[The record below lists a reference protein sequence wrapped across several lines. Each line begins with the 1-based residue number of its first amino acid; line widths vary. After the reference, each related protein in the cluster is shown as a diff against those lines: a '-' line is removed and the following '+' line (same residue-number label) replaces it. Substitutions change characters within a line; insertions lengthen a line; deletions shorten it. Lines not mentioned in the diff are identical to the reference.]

1 MKKFADR
8 LPHSATRSAT
18 SSTTHERTTRGP
30 GPALFAMALGGLAIG
45 TTEFAS
51 MGLLP
56 AFAADLGAS
65 VPEAGTAISAYA
77 LGVVVGAPALAVL
90 GARWPRKRLILALAA
105 ALALANLASAFAPT
119 FGAFVATRFLAG
131 LPHGAYFGTASVLA
145 ASLVP
150 RERRPRAIATVMS
163 GLMIANVVGV
173 PGATWLG
180 QSAGWPAAYVAVAA
194 ISLVTMAAVWW
205 LVPDVR
211 SEQRGSIVGELSA
224 LRRGQVWITMA
235 VIATGFGG
243 SFAVYSYITP
253 VLTEVSGLAESAVPL
268 ALAVFGIGM
277 TLGNQVGGRLAE
289 IAPVRTIA
297 AGLGSATV
305 AMAVFA
311 LTAASAVTALVALFA
326 LAFTTT
332 ATTPALA
339 TRLMDAG
346 REGPT
351 LGAAL
356 HHAAFNVSNA
366 IGAALGG
373 VVLAAGWG
381 WTAPAAVATVLPL
394 MGLAALA
401 VAVRMERTEHRRDLA
416 LAA

>member
-1 MKKFADR
+1 MKTQAT
-8 LPHSATRSAT
+8 PSHHSP
-18 SSTTHERTTRGP
+18 TTGKP

-56 AFAADLGAS
+56 AFAADLGAT
-65 VPEAGTAISAYA
+65 VPQAGTAISAYA
-77 LGVVVGAPALAVL
+77 LGVVVGAPVLAVL
-90 GARWPRKRLILALAA
+90 GARWPRKHLVLALAG
-105 ALALANLASAFAPT
+105 ALALTNIASAFAPT
-119 FGAFVATRFLAG
+119 FGTFVATRFLAG

-180 QSAGWPAAYVAVAA
+180 QAASWPAAYLATGAIAV
-194 ISLVTMAAVWW
+194 VTMAAVWW

-211 SEQRGSIVGELSA
+211 DERRGSVLGELSA

-253 VLTEVSGLAESAVPL
+253 VLTEVSGLAEAAVPV

-297 AGLGSATV
+297 AGLGSAAVSMT
-305 AMAVFA
+305 VFA
-311 LTAASAVTALVALFA
+311 ATASLAVMALVALFT

-356 HHAAFNVSNA
+356 HHAAFNVANA
-366 IGAALGG
+366 LGAALGG
-373 VVLAAGWG
+373 LVLAAGWG
-381 WTAPAAVATVLPL
+381 WTSPAAVATVLPL
-394 MGLAALA
+394 LGLAALY
-401 VAVRMERTEHRRDLA
+401 VAVRMERTE
-416 LAA
+416 LAAQHRIPARTG

>member
-1 MKKFADR
+1 MKNVLASR
-8 LPHSATRSAT
+8 RHSATHDSARPAAGPPAG
-18 SSTTHERTTRGP
+18 RT
-30 GPALFAMALGGLAIG
+30 GPALFALALGGLAIG

-65 VPEAGTAISAYA
+65 VPQAGTAISAYA
-77 LGVVVGAPALAVL
+77 LGVVVGAPLLAVV
-90 GARWPRKRLILALAA
+90 GARLARKRLVL
-105 ALALANLASAFAPT
+105 ALALALALTNIASAFAPT
-119 FGAFVATRFLAG
+119 FATFTATRFLAG

-163 GLMIANVVGV
+163 GLMIANIVGV

-180 QSAGWPAAYVAVAA
+180 QAAGWPAAYLATGAIALLTMLAVH
-194 ISLVTMAAVWW
+194 L
-205 LVPDVR
+205 LVPDVDR
-211 SEQRGSIVGELSA
+211 SRPGSVLAELSA

-243 SFAVYSYITP
+243 TFAVYSYITP
-253 VLTEVSGLAESAVPL
+253 ALTEVSGMAESAVPL
-268 ALAVFGIGM
+268 ALAVFGVGM

-289 IAPVRTIA
+289 AAPVRTIA
-297 AGLGSATV
+297 VGMGAASLST
-305 AMAVFA
+305 AVFA
-311 LTAASAVTALVALFA
+311 VVASSPVAALVALFA
-326 LAFTTT
+326 LSFSST

-356 HHAAFNVSNA
+356 HHAAFNTANA
-366 IGAALGG
+366 LGAALGG
-373 VVLAAGWG
+373 AVLAAGWG
-381 WTAPAAVATVLPL
+381 WTSPAAVATVLPL
-394 MGLAALA
+394 LGLVALAA
-401 VAVRMERTEHRRDLA
+401 AVRMERTERARETA
-416 LAA
+416 PAR

>member
-1 MKKFADR
+1 MKKA
-8 LPHSATRSAT
+8 LTSSQ
-18 SSTTHERTTRGP
+18 SSTT
-30 GPALFAMALGGLAIG
+30 GPALAAMALGGLAIG

-56 AFAADLGAS
+56 AFAADLGAT
-65 VPEAGTAISAYA
+65 VPQAGTTISAYA
-77 LGVVVGAPALAVL
+77 LGVVVGAPVLAVL
-90 GARWPRKRLILALAA
+90 GARWPRKHLVLALAG
-105 ALALANLASAFAPT
+105 ALAVTNVASAFAPT
-119 FGAFVATRFLAG
+119 FGTFVATRFLAG

-163 GLMIANVVGV
+163 GLMIANIVGV

-180 QSAGWPAAYVAVAA
+180 QNAGWPAAYLTVGAVAA
-194 ISLVTMAAVWW
+194 LTMLAVWR

-211 SEQRGSIVGELSA
+211 DERRGSVLGELSA

-253 VLTEVSGLAESAVPL
+253 VLTEVSGLATAAVPL
-268 ALAVFGIGM
+268 ALAVFGLGM

-289 IAPVRTIA
+289 AAPVRTIA
-297 AGLGSATV
+297 SGLAAAAVS
-305 AMAVFA
+305 MALFA
-311 LTAASAVTALVALFA
+311 LTASSPVFALVTLFA

-366 IGAALGG
+366 LGAALGAL
-373 VVLAAGWG
+373 VLAAGWG

-394 MGLAALA
+394 LGLAALG
-401 VAVRMERTEHRRDLA
+401 VAVRMERSERREELA

>member
-1 MKKFADR
+1 MKKA
-8 LPHSATRSAT
+8 LT
-18 SSTTHERTTRGP
+18 SPQSPTTGL
-30 GPALFAMALGGLAIG
+30 ALAAMALGGLAIG

-56 AFAADLGAS
+56 AFAADLGAT
-65 VPEAGTAISAYA
+65 VPQAGTAISAYA
-77 LGVVVGAPALAVL
+77 IGVVVGAPVLAVL
-90 GARWPRKRLILALAA
+90 GARWPRKHLLLALAG
-105 ALALANLASAFAPT
+105 ALAVANVASAFAPT
-119 FGAFVATRFLAG
+119 FGTFVVTRFLAG

-163 GLMIANVVGV
+163 GLMIANIVGV

-180 QSAGWPAAYVAVAA
+180 QAAGWPAAYLTVGVVAV
-194 ISLVTMAAVWW
+194 VTMLAVWR

-211 SEQRGSIVGELSA
+211 EERRGSILGELSA

-253 VLTEVSGLAESAVPL
+253 VLTEVSGLAAAAVPL
-268 ALAVFGIGM
+268 ALAVFGLGM

-289 IAPVRTIA
+289 AAPVRTIA
-297 AGLGSATV
+297 AGLGAATV
-305 AMAVFA
+305 SMALFA
-311 LTAASAVTALVALFA
+311 LTASSPVFALLALFS

-356 HHAAFNVSNA
+356 HHAAFNVANA
-366 IGAALGG
+366 LGAALGG
-373 VVLAAGWG
+373 LVLAAGWG
-381 WTAPAAVATVLPL
+381 WTSPAAVATVLPL
-394 MGLAALA
+394 LGLVALWQ
-401 VAVRMERTEHRRDLA
+401 AVRMERAERRAELA

>member
-1 MKKFADR
+1 
-8 LPHSATRSAT
+8 
-18 SSTTHERTTRGP
+18 
-30 GPALFAMALGGLAIG
+30 MALGGLAIG

-56 AFAADLGAS
+56 SFAGDLGVS
-65 VPEAGTAISAYA
+65 VPQAGTAISAYA
-77 LGVVVGAPALAVL
+77 LGVVVGAPILAVL
-90 GARWPRKRLILALAA
+90 GARWPRKRLVIALAA
-105 ALALANLASAFAPT
+105 ALGVANVLSALAPT
-119 FGAFVATRFLAG
+119 FGTFVATRFLAG

-150 RERRPRAIATVMS
+150 QEKRPRAIATVMS
-163 GLMIANVVGV
+163 GLMIANIIGV

-180 QSAGWPAAYVAVAA
+180 QAAGWPAAYLTVGVIA
-194 ISLVTMAAVWW
+194 LVTMAAIYV

-211 SEQRGSIVGELSA
+211 EETRGSIVGELSA

-235 VIATGFGG
+235 VIAAGFGG
-243 SFAVYSYITP
+243 TFAVYSYVTP
-253 VLTEVSGLAESAVPL
+253 VLTEVSGLAESAVPI
-268 ALAVFGIGM
+268 ALAVFGLGM

-289 IAPVRTIA
+289 KAPVRTIA
-297 AGLGSATV
+297 VGMGVASLATASFAVVAGSAV
-305 AMAVFA
+305 AAII
-311 LTAASAVTALVALFA
+311 ALFA
-326 LAFTTT
+326 LSFASTS
-332 ATTPALA
+332 TTPALA

-366 IGAALGG
+366 LGAALGG

-381 WTAPAAVATVLPL
+381 WTSPAAVAALLPL
-394 MGLAALA
+394 LGLGTLA
-401 VAVRMERTEHRRDLA
+401 IAVRMERNERRANLA

>member
-1 MKKFADR
+1 MKNSPAR
-8 LPHSATRSAT
+8 TLHSPTT
-18 SSTTHERTTRGP
+18 SPTTGRA

-56 AFAADLGAS
+56 AFAADLGAT
-65 VPEAGTAISAYA
+65 VPQAGTAISSYA
-77 LGVVVGAPALAVL
+77 LGVVVGAPVLAVL
-90 GARWPRKRLILALAA
+90 GARWPRKRLVLVLTA
-105 ALALANLASAFAPT
+105 ALAVSNVASAFAPT
-119 FGAFVATRFLAG
+119 FGTFVATRFLAG

-163 GLMIANVVGV
+163 GLMIANIVGV

-180 QSAGWPAAYVAVAA
+180 QAAGWPAAYLATGA
-194 ISLVTMAAVWW
+194 IALVTAAAVWW

-211 SEQRGSIVGELSA
+211 DERRGSVLAELSA

-243 SFAVYSYITP
+243 SFAVYSYVTP
-253 VLTEVSGLAESAVPL
+253 ILTQVSGFAESAVPV
-268 ALAVFGIGM
+268 ALAVFGLGM

-289 IAPVRTIA
+289 AAPVRTIA
-297 AGLGSATV
+297 AGLGAAAVS
-305 AMAVFA
+305 MAAFA
-311 LTAASAVTALVALFA
+311 VTAVSPVLAVTALFT

-356 HHAAFNVSNA
+356 HHAAFNVANA
-366 IGAALGG
+366 LGAALGG
-373 VVLAAGWG
+373 AVLAAGWG
-381 WTAPAAVATVLPL
+381 WTSPAAAATVLPVL
-394 MGLAALA
+394 GLAALA
-401 VAVRMERTEHRRDLA
+401 VAVRMERG
-416 LAA
+416 

>member
-1 MKKFADR
+1 MKKA
-8 LPHSATRSAT
+8 LISSQ
-18 SSTTHERTTRGP
+18 SSTT
-30 GPALFAMALGGLAIG
+30 GPALAAMALGGLAIG

-56 AFAADLGAS
+56 AFAADLGAT
-65 VPEAGTAISAYA
+65 VPQAGTAISAYA
-77 LGVVVGAPALAVL
+77 LGVVVGAPVLAVL
-90 GARWPRKRLILALAA
+90 GARWPRKHLVLALAG
-105 ALALANLASAFAPT
+105 ALAVTNVLSAFAPT
-119 FGAFVATRFLAG
+119 FGTFVATRFLAG

-163 GLMIANVVGV
+163 GLMIANIVGV

-180 QSAGWPAAYVAVAA
+180 QNAGWPAAYLTVGAVAA
-194 ISLVTMAAVWW
+194 LTMLAVWR

-211 SEQRGSIVGELSA
+211 DERRGSVLGELSA

-235 VIATGFGG
+235 VIAAGFGG

-253 VLTEVSGLAESAVPL
+253 VLTEVSGLATAAVPL
-268 ALAVFGIGM
+268 ALAVFGLGM

-289 IAPVRTIA
+289 AAPVRTIA
-297 AGLGSATV
+297 SGLAAAAVS
-305 AMAVFA
+305 MALFA
-311 LTAASAVTALVALFA
+311 LTASSPVFALATLFA

-366 IGAALGG
+366 LGAALGAL
-373 VVLAAGWG
+373 VLAAGWG
-381 WTAPAAVATVLPL
+381 WTAPAAVATALPL
-394 MGLAALA
+394 LGLAALG
-401 VAVRMERTEHRRDLA
+401 VAVRMERSERREELA

>member
-1 MKKFADR
+1 MKKA
-8 LPHSATRSAT
+8 LTPSQ
-18 SSTTHERTTRGP
+18 SSTT
-30 GPALFAMALGGLAIG
+30 GPALAAMALGGLAIG

-56 AFAADLGAS
+56 AFAADLGAT
-65 VPEAGTAISAYA
+65 VPQAGTAISAYA
-77 LGVVVGAPALAVL
+77 LGVVVGAPVLAVL
-90 GARWPRKRLILALAA
+90 GARWPRKHLVLALAG
-105 ALALANLASAFAPT
+105 ALAVTNVASAFAPT
-119 FGAFVATRFLAG
+119 FGTFVATRFLAG

-163 GLMIANVVGV
+163 GLMIANIVGV

-180 QSAGWPAAYVAVAA
+180 QNAGWSAAYLTVGAVAA
-194 ISLVTMAAVWW
+194 LTMLAVWR

-211 SEQRGSIVGELSA
+211 DERRGSVLGELSA

-253 VLTEVSGLAESAVPL
+253 VLTEVSGLATAAVPL
-268 ALAVFGIGM
+268 ALAVFGLGM

-289 IAPVRTIA
+289 AAPVRTIA
-297 AGLGSATV
+297 SGLAAAAVS
-305 AMAVFA
+305 MALFA
-311 LTAASAVTALVALFA
+311 LTASSPVFALVTLFA

-366 IGAALGG
+366 LGAALGAL
-373 VVLAAGWG
+373 VLAAGWG

-394 MGLAALA
+394 LGLAALG
-401 VAVRMERTEHRRDLA
+401 VAVRMERSERREELA

>member
-1 MKKFADR
+1 MKKAFT
-8 LPHSATRSAT
+8 SSQ
-18 SSTTHERTTRGP
+18 SSTT
-30 GPALFAMALGGLAIG
+30 GPALAAMALGGLAIG

-56 AFAADLGAS
+56 AFAADLGAT
-65 VPEAGTAISAYA
+65 VPQAGTAISAYA
-77 LGVVVGAPALAVL
+77 LGVVVGAPVLAVL
-90 GARWPRKRLILALAA
+90 GARWPRKHLVLALAG
-105 ALALANLASAFAPT
+105 ALAVTNVLSAFAPT
-119 FGAFVATRFLAG
+119 FGTFVATRFLAG

-163 GLMIANVVGV
+163 GLMIANIVGV

-180 QSAGWPAAYVAVAA
+180 QNAGWPAAYLTVGAVAA
-194 ISLVTMAAVWW
+194 LTMLAVWR

-211 SEQRGSIVGELSA
+211 DERRGSVLGELSA

-235 VIATGFGG
+235 VIAAGFGG

-253 VLTEVSGLAESAVPL
+253 VLTEVSGLATAAVPL
-268 ALAVFGIGM
+268 ALAVFGLGM

-289 IAPVRTIA
+289 AAPVRTIA
-297 AGLGSATV
+297 SGLAAAAVS
-305 AMAVFA
+305 MALFA
-311 LTAASAVTALVALFA
+311 LTASSPVFALVTLFA

-366 IGAALGG
+366 LGAALGAL
-373 VVLAAGWG
+373 VLAAGWG
-381 WTAPAAVATVLPL
+381 WTAPAAVATALPL
-394 MGLAALA
+394 LGLAALG
-401 VAVRMERTEHRRDLA
+401 VAVRMERSERREELA

>member
-1 MKKFADR
+1 MKKA
-8 LPHSATRSAT
+8 LTSSQ
-18 SSTTHERTTRGP
+18 SSTT
-30 GPALFAMALGGLAIG
+30 GPALAAMALGGLAIG

-56 AFAADLGAS
+56 AFAADLGAT
-65 VPEAGTAISAYA
+65 VPQAGTAISAYA
-77 LGVVVGAPALAVL
+77 LGVVVGAPVLAVL
-90 GARWPRKRLILALAA
+90 GARWPRKHLVLALAG
-105 ALALANLASAFAPT
+105 ALAVTNVASAFAPT
-119 FGAFVATRFLAG
+119 FGTFVATRFLAG

-163 GLMIANVVGV
+163 GLMIANIVGV

-180 QSAGWPAAYVAVAA
+180 QNAGWPAAYLTVGAVAA
-194 ISLVTMAAVWW
+194 LTMLAIWR

-211 SEQRGSIVGELSA
+211 DERRGSVLGELSA

-253 VLTEVSGLAESAVPL
+253 VLTEVSGLATAAVPL
-268 ALAVFGIGM
+268 ALAVFGLGM

-289 IAPVRTIA
+289 AAPVRTIA
-297 AGLGSATV
+297 SGLAAAAVS
-305 AMAVFA
+305 MALFA
-311 LTAASAVTALVALFA
+311 LTASSPVFALVTLFA

-366 IGAALGG
+366 LGAALGAL
-373 VVLAAGWG
+373 VLAAGWG

-394 MGLAALA
+394 LGLAALG
-401 VAVRMERTEHRRDLA
+401 VAVRMERSERREELA

>member
-1 MKKFADR
+1 M
-8 LPHSATRSAT
+8 
-18 SSTTHERTTRGP
+18 
-30 GPALFAMALGGLAIG
+30 FAMALGGLAIG

-56 AFAADLGAS
+56 AFAADLGAT
-65 VPEAGTAISAYA
+65 VPQAGTAISAYA
-77 LGVVVGAPALAVL
+77 LGVVVGAPVLAVL
-90 GARWPRKRLILALAA
+90 GARWPRKRLVLVLAA
-105 ALALANLASAFAPT
+105 ALAVTNIASAFAPT
-119 FGAFVATRFLAG
+119 FGTFVGTRFLAG

-163 GLMIANVVGV
+163 GLMIANIVGV

-180 QSAGWPAAYVAVAA
+180 QAAGWPAAYLATGAIAV
-194 ISLVTMAAVWW
+194 VTMVAVWW

-211 SEQRGSIVGELSA
+211 EERRGSVVAELSA

-243 SFAVYSYITP
+243 SFAVYSYVTP
-253 VLTEVSGLAESAVPL
+253 ILTEVSGLAEAAVPL
-268 ALAVFGIGM
+268 ALAVYGLGM
-277 TLGNQVGGRLAE
+277 TLGNQAGGRMAE
-289 IAPVRTIA
+289 AAPVRTIA
-297 AGLGSATV
+297 AGLGAAALS
-305 AMAVFA
+305 MAVFA
-311 LTAASAVTALVALFA
+311 VTVSSAVMALVALFA

-356 HHAAFNVSNA
+356 HHAAFNVANA
-366 IGAALGG
+366 LGAALGG
-373 VVLAAGWG
+373 AVLAAGWG
-381 WTAPAAVATVLPL
+381 WTSPAAAATVLPL
-394 MGLAALA
+394 LGLVALG
-401 VAVRMERTEHRRDLA
+401 VAVRMERVERRRDLA

>member
-1 MKKFADR
+1 MKKA
-8 LPHSATRSAT
+8 LTSSQ
-18 SSTTHERTTRGP
+18 SSTT
-30 GPALFAMALGGLAIG
+30 GPALAAMALGGLAIG

-56 AFAADLGAS
+56 AFAADLGAT
-65 VPEAGTAISAYA
+65 VPQAGTAISAYA
-77 LGVVVGAPALAVL
+77 LGVVVGAPVLAVL
-90 GARWPRKRLILALAA
+90 GARWPRKHLVLALAG
-105 ALALANLASAFAPT
+105 ALAVTNVLSAFAPT
-119 FGAFVATRFLAG
+119 FGTFVATRFLAG

-163 GLMIANVVGV
+163 GLMIANIVGV

-180 QSAGWPAAYVAVAA
+180 QNAGWPAAYLTVGAVAA
-194 ISLVTMAAVWW
+194 LTMLAVWR

-211 SEQRGSIVGELSA
+211 DERRGSVLGELSA

-253 VLTEVSGLAESAVPL
+253 VLTEVSGLATAAVPL
-268 ALAVFGIGM
+268 ALAVFGLGM

-289 IAPVRTIA
+289 AAPVRTIA
-297 AGLGSATV
+297 SGLAAAAVS
-305 AMAVFA
+305 MALFA
-311 LTAASAVTALVALFA
+311 LTASSPVFALVTLFA

-366 IGAALGG
+366 LGAALGAL
-373 VVLAAGWG
+373 VLAAGWG

-394 MGLAALA
+394 LGLAALG
-401 VAVRMERTEHRRDLA
+401 VAVRMERSERREELA

>member
-1 MKKFADR
+1 MKKA
-8 LPHSATRSAT
+8 LT
-18 SSTTHERTTRGP
+18 SPQSPTTGL
-30 GPALFAMALGGLAIG
+30 ALAAMALGGLAIG

-56 AFAADLGAS
+56 AFAADLGAT
-65 VPEAGTAISAYA
+65 VPQAGTAISAYA
-77 LGVVVGAPALAVL
+77 IGVVVGAPVLAVL
-90 GARWPRKRLILALAA
+90 GARWPRKHLLLVLAGALAV
-105 ALALANLASAFAPT
+105 ANVASAFAPT
-119 FGAFVATRFLAG
+119 FGTFVVTRFLAG

-163 GLMIANVVGV
+163 GLMIANIVGV

-180 QSAGWPAAYVAVAA
+180 QAAGWPAAYLTVGVVAV
-194 ISLVTMAAVWW
+194 VTMLAVWR

-211 SEQRGSIVGELSA
+211 EERRGSILGELSA

-253 VLTEVSGLAESAVPL
+253 VLTEVSGLAAAAVPL
-268 ALAVFGIGM
+268 ALAVFGLGM

-289 IAPVRTIA
+289 AAPVRTIA
-297 AGLGSATV
+297 AGLGAATV
-305 AMAVFA
+305 SMALFA
-311 LTAASAVTALVALFA
+311 LTASSPVFALLALFS

-356 HHAAFNVSNA
+356 HHAAFNVANA
-366 IGAALGG
+366 LGAALGG
-373 VVLAAGWG
+373 LVLAAGWG
-381 WTAPAAVATVLPL
+381 WTSPAAVATVLPL
-394 MGLAALA
+394 LGLVALWQ
-401 VAVRMERTEHRRDLA
+401 AVRMERAERRAELA

>member
-1 MKKFADR
+1 MKKA
-8 LPHSATRSAT
+8 LT
-18 SSTTHERTTRGP
+18 SSQSPTT
-30 GPALFAMALGGLAIG
+30 GPALAAMALGGLAIG

-56 AFAADLGAS
+56 AFAADLGAT
-65 VPEAGTAISAYA
+65 VPQAGTAISAYA
-77 LGVVVGAPALAVL
+77 LGVVVGAPVLAVL
-90 GARWPRKRLILALAA
+90 GARWPRKHLVLALAG
-105 ALALANLASAFAPT
+105 ALAVTNVASAFAPT
-119 FGAFVATRFLAG
+119 FGTFVATRFLAG

-163 GLMIANVVGV
+163 GLMIANIVGV

-180 QSAGWPAAYVAVAA
+180 QNAGWPAAYLTVGAVAV
-194 ISLVTMAAVWW
+194 LTMLAVWR

-211 SEQRGSIVGELSA
+211 DERRGSVLGELSA

-253 VLTEVSGLAESAVPL
+253 VLTEVSGLAVSAVPL
-268 ALAVFGIGM
+268 ALAVFGVGM

-289 IAPVRTIA
+289 AAPVRTIA
-297 AGLGSATV
+297 AGLASAAV

-311 LTAASAVTALVALFA
+311 VTASSPVLALLALFA

-366 IGAALGG
+366 LGAALGAL
-373 VVLAAGWG
+373 VLAAGWG

-394 MGLAALA
+394 LGLAALG
-401 VAVRMERTEHRRDLA
+401 VAVRMERAERREELA

>member
-1 MKKFADR
+1 MKKA
-8 LPHSATRSAT
+8 LT
-18 SSTTHERTTRGP
+18 SPQSPTTGL
-30 GPALFAMALGGLAIG
+30 ALAAMALGGLAIG

-56 AFAADLGAS
+56 AFAADLGAT
-65 VPEAGTAISAYA
+65 VPQAGTAISAYA
-77 LGVVVGAPALAVL
+77 IGVVVGAPVLAVL
-90 GARWPRKRLILALAA
+90 GARWPRKHLLLALAG
-105 ALALANLASAFAPT
+105 ALAVANVASAFAPT
-119 FGAFVATRFLAG
+119 FGTSVVTRFLAG

-163 GLMIANVVGV
+163 GLMIANIVGV

-180 QSAGWPAAYVAVAA
+180 QAAGWPAAYLTVGVVAV
-194 ISLVTMAAVWW
+194 VTMLAVWR

-211 SEQRGSIVGELSA
+211 EERRGSILGELSA

-253 VLTEVSGLAESAVPL
+253 VLTEVSGLAAAAVPL
-268 ALAVFGIGM
+268 ALAVFGLGM

-289 IAPVRTIA
+289 AAPVRTIA
-297 AGLGSATV
+297 AGLGAATV
-305 AMAVFA
+305 SMALFA
-311 LTAASAVTALVALFA
+311 LTASSPVFALLALFS

-356 HHAAFNVSNA
+356 HHAAFNVANA
-366 IGAALGG
+366 LGAALGG
-373 VVLAAGWG
+373 LVLAAGWG
-381 WTAPAAVATVLPL
+381 WTSPAAVATVLPL
-394 MGLAALA
+394 LGLVALWQ
-401 VAVRMERTEHRRDLA
+401 AVRMERAERRAELA

>member
-1 MKKFADR
+1 MKKV
-8 LPHSATRSAT
+8 LT
-18 SSTTHERTTRGP
+18 SSQSPTT
-30 GPALFAMALGGLAIG
+30 GPALAAMALGGLAIG

-56 AFAADLGAS
+56 AFAADLGAT
-65 VPEAGTAISAYA
+65 VPQAGTAISAYA
-77 LGVVVGAPALAVL
+77 LGVVVGAPVLAVL
-90 GARWPRKRLILALAA
+90 GARWPRKHLVLALAG
-105 ALALANLASAFAPT
+105 ALAVANVASAFAPT
-119 FGAFVATRFLAG
+119 FGTFVATRFLAG

-163 GLMIANVVGV
+163 GLMIANIVGV

-180 QSAGWPAAYVAVAA
+180 QNAGWPAAYLTVGAVAV
-194 ISLVTMAAVWW
+194 LTMLAVWR

-211 SEQRGSIVGELSA
+211 DERRGSVLGELSA

-253 VLTEVSGLAESAVPL
+253 VLTEVSGLAVSAVPL
-268 ALAVFGIGM
+268 ALAVFGVGM

-289 IAPVRTIA
+289 AAPVRTIA
-297 AGLGSATV
+297 AGLASAAV

-311 LTAASAVTALVALFA
+311 VTASSPVLALLALFA

-366 IGAALGG
+366 LGAALGAL
-373 VVLAAGWG
+373 VLAAGWG

-394 MGLAALA
+394 LGLAALG
-401 VAVRMERTEHRRDLA
+401 VAVRMERAERREELA

>member
-1 MKKFADR
+1 MKKA
-8 LPHSATRSAT
+8 ST
-18 SSTTHERTTRGP
+18 SSQSPTT
-30 GPALFAMALGGLAIG
+30 GPALAAMALGGLAIG

-56 AFAADLGAS
+56 AFAADLGAT
-65 VPEAGTAISAYA
+65 VPQAGTAISAYA
-77 LGVVVGAPALAVL
+77 LGVVVGAPVLAVL
-90 GARWPRKRLILALAA
+90 GARWPRKHLVLALAG
-105 ALALANLASAFAPT
+105 ALAVTNVASAFAPT
-119 FGAFVATRFLAG
+119 FGTFVATRFLAG

-163 GLMIANVVGV
+163 GLMIANIVGV

-180 QSAGWPAAYVAVAA
+180 QNAGWPAAYVTVGAVAA
-194 ISLVTMAAVWW
+194 LTMLAVWR

-211 SEQRGSIVGELSA
+211 NERRGSVLGELSA

-253 VLTEVSGLAESAVPL
+253 VLTEVSGLATAAVPL
-268 ALAVFGIGM
+268 ALAVFGVGM

-289 IAPVRTIA
+289 TAPVRTIA
-297 AGLGSATV
+297 SGLAAAAVS
-305 AMAVFA
+305 MALFA
-311 LTAASAVTALVALFA
+311 LTASSPVFALVTLFA

-366 IGAALGG
+366 LGAALGAL
-373 VVLAAGWG
+373 VLAAGWG

-394 MGLAALA
+394 LGLAALG
-401 VAVRMERTEHRRDLA
+401 VAVRMERSERREELA

>member
-1 MKKFADR
+1 
-8 LPHSATRSAT
+8 
-18 SSTTHERTTRGP
+18 
-30 GPALFAMALGGLAIG
+30 MALGGLAIG

-65 VPEAGTAISAYA
+65 VPQAGTAISAYA
-77 LGVVVGAPALAVL
+77 LGVVVGAPVLAVV
-90 GARWPRKRLILALAA
+90 GARWPRKRLVLALA
-105 ALALANLASAFAPT
+105 LAVAVANLASAFAPT
-119 FGAFVATRFLAG
+119 FATFVGTRFLAG

-150 RERRPRAIATVMS
+150 YHRRPRAIATVMS
-163 GLMIANVVGV
+163 GLMIANIIGV

-180 QSAGWPAAYVAVAA
+180 QAAGWPAAYLATGLIA
-194 ISLVTMAAVWW
+194 LVTMAAVQR

-211 SEQRGSIVGELSA
+211 EERRGSVLGELSA

-235 VIATGFGG
+235 VIAAGFGG
-243 SFAVYSYITP
+243 TFAVYSYVTP
-253 VLTEVSGLAESAVPL
+253 VLTEVSGMAEAAVPI
-268 ALAVFGIGM
+268 ALAVFGVGM
-277 TLGNQVGGRLAE
+277 TLGNQIGGRLAE
-289 IAPVRTIA
+289 AAPVRTIA
-297 AGLGSATV
+297 VG
-305 AMAVFA
+305 MAVASLATASFA
-311 LTAASAVTALVALFA
+311 VVASSPVAAVLALFV
-326 LAFTTT
+326 LSFSSTS
-332 ATTPALA
+332 TTPALA

-366 IGAALGG
+366 LGAALGG

-381 WTAPAAVATVLPL
+381 WTSPAAVASVLPL
-394 MGLAALA
+394 LGLVTLT
-401 VAVRMERTEHRRDLA
+401 VAVRMEHAERRRDLA

>member
-1 MKKFADR
+1 MKKA
-8 LPHSATRSAT
+8 LT
-18 SSTTHERTTRGP
+18 SPQSPTTGL
-30 GPALFAMALGGLAIG
+30 ALAAMALGGLAIG

-56 AFAADLGAS
+56 AFAADLGAT
-65 VPEAGTAISAYA
+65 VPQAGTAISAYA
-77 LGVVVGAPALAVL
+77 IGVVVGAPVLAVL
-90 GARWPRKRLILALAA
+90 GARWPRKHLLLALAG
-105 ALALANLASAFAPT
+105 ALAVANVASAFAPT
-119 FGAFVATRFLAG
+119 FGTFVVTRFLAG

-163 GLMIANVVGV
+163 GLMIANIVGV

-180 QSAGWPAAYVAVAA
+180 QAAGWPAAYLTVGVVAV
-194 ISLVTMAAVWW
+194 VTMLAVWR

-211 SEQRGSIVGELSA
+211 EERRGSILGELSA

-253 VLTEVSGLAESAVPL
+253 VLTEVSGLAAAAVPL
-268 ALAVFGIGM
+268 ALAVFGLGM

-289 IAPVRTIA
+289 AAPVRTIA
-297 AGLGSATV
+297 AGLGAATV
-305 AMAVFA
+305 SMALFA
-311 LTAASAVTALVALFA
+311 LTASSPVFALLALFS

-339 TRLMDAG
+339 TRLMDAS

-356 HHAAFNVSNA
+356 HHAAFNVANA
-366 IGAALGG
+366 LGAALGG
-373 VVLAAGWG
+373 LVLAAGWG
-381 WTAPAAVATVLPL
+381 WTSPAAVATVLPL
-394 MGLAALA
+394 LGLVALWQ
-401 VAVRMERTEHRRDLA
+401 AVRMERAERRAELA

>member
-1 MKKFADR
+1 MAAR
-8 LPHSATRSAT
+8 SPHSPTAAPGTGKA
-18 SSTTHERTTRGP
+18 
-30 GPALFAMALGGLAIG
+30 GPALFAVALGGLAIG

-56 AFAADLGAS
+56 AFAADLGVS
-65 VPEAGTAISAYA
+65 VPQAGIAISAYA
-77 LGVVVGAPALAVL
+77 LGVVVGAPVLAVL
-90 GARWPRKRLILALAA
+90 GARWPRKHLVLALAG
-105 ALALANLASAFAPT
+105 ALALFNVASAFAPT
-119 FGAFVATRFLAG
+119 FGTFVGTRFLAG
-131 LPHGAYFGTASVLA
+131 LPHGAYFGAASVLA

-150 RERRPRAIATVMS
+150 REKRPRAIATVMS
-163 GLMIANVVGV
+163 GLMIANIVGV

-180 QSAGWPAAYVAVAA
+180 QAAGWPAAYLATGVIAVLTVVAVW
-194 ISLVTMAAVWW
+194 V

-211 SEQRGSIVGELSA
+211 DERSGSIRGELSA

-253 VLTEVSGLAESAVPL
+253 VLTEVSGLAASAVPL
-268 ALAVFGIGM
+268 ALAVYGVGM

-297 AGLGSATV
+297 VGLGAAAVS
-305 AMAVFA
+305 MAVFA
-311 LTAASAVTALVALFA
+311 VTASSVVAALIALFA

-332 ATTPALA
+332 STTPALA

-356 HHAAFNVSNA
+356 HHAAFNVANA
-366 IGAALGG
+366 LGAALGG
-373 VVLAAGWG
+373 LVLAAGWG
-381 WTAPAAVATVLPL
+381 WMSPAAVATVLPL
-394 MGLAALA
+394 LGLVALYA
-401 VAVRMERTEHRRDLA
+401 AVRLERTERRRDLA

>member
-1 MKKFADR
+1 MKKA
-8 LPHSATRSAT
+8 LTSSQ
-18 SSTTHERTTRGP
+18 SSTT
-30 GPALFAMALGGLAIG
+30 GPALAAMALGGLAIG

-56 AFAADLGAS
+56 AFAADLGAT
-65 VPEAGTAISAYA
+65 VPQAGTAISAYA
-77 LGVVVGAPALAVL
+77 LGVVVGAPVLAVL
-90 GARWPRKRLILALAA
+90 GARWPRKHLVLALAG
-105 ALALANLASAFAPT
+105 ALAVTNVASAFAPT
-119 FGAFVATRFLAG
+119 FGTFVATRFLAG

-163 GLMIANVVGV
+163 GLMIANIVGV

-180 QSAGWPAAYVAVAA
+180 QNAGWPAAYLTVGAVAA
-194 ISLVTMAAVWW
+194 LTMLAVWR

-211 SEQRGSIVGELSA
+211 DERRGSVLGELSA

-253 VLTEVSGLAESAVPL
+253 VLTEVSGLATAAVPL
-268 ALAVFGIGM
+268 ALAVFGLGM

-289 IAPVRTIA
+289 AAPVRTIA
-297 AGLGSATV
+297 SGLAAAAVS
-305 AMAVFA
+305 MALFA
-311 LTAASAVTALVALFA
+311 LTASSPVFALVTLFA

-366 IGAALGG
+366 LGAALGAL
-373 VVLAAGWG
+373 VLAAGWG

-394 MGLAALA
+394 LGLAALG
-401 VAVRMERTEHRRDLA
+401 VAVRMERSERREELA

>member
-1 MKKFADR
+1 MKKA
-8 LPHSATRSAT
+8 LT
-18 SSTTHERTTRGP
+18 SPQSPTTGL
-30 GPALFAMALGGLAIG
+30 ALAAMALGGLAIG

-56 AFAADLGAS
+56 AFAADLGAT
-65 VPEAGTAISAYA
+65 VPQAGTAISAYA
-77 LGVVVGAPALAVL
+77 IGVVVGAPVLAVL
-90 GARWPRKRLILALAA
+90 GARWPRKHLLLALAG
-105 ALALANLASAFAPT
+105 ALAVANVASAFAPT
-119 FGAFVATRFLAG
+119 FGTFVVTRFLAG

-163 GLMIANVVGV
+163 GLMIANIVGV

-180 QSAGWPAAYVAVAA
+180 QAAGWPAAYLTVGVVAV
-194 ISLVTMAAVWW
+194 VTMLAVWR

-211 SEQRGSIVGELSA
+211 EERRGSILGELSA

-253 VLTEVSGLAESAVPL
+253 VLTEVSGLAAAAVPL
-268 ALAVFGIGM
+268 ALAVFGLGM

-289 IAPVRTIA
+289 AAPVRTIA
-297 AGLGSATV
+297 AGLGAATV
-305 AMAVFA
+305 SMALFA
-311 LTAASAVTALVALFA
+311 LTASSPVFALLALFS

-332 ATTPALA
+332 ATTPAPA

-356 HHAAFNVSNA
+356 HHAAFNVANA
-366 IGAALGG
+366 LGAALGG
-373 VVLAAGWG
+373 LVLAAGWG
-381 WTAPAAVATVLPL
+381 WTSPAAVATVLPL
-394 MGLAALA
+394 LGLVALWQ
-401 VAVRMERTEHRRDLA
+401 AVRMERAERRAELA

>member
-1 MKKFADR
+1 MKNYPAR
-8 LPHSATRSAT
+8 TGHSPTP
-18 SSTTHERTTRGP
+18 SSTTGKP

-56 AFAADLGAS
+56 AFAADLGAT
-65 VPEAGTAISAYA
+65 VPQAGTAISAYA
-77 LGVVVGAPALAVL
+77 LGVVVGAPVLAVL
-90 GARWPRKRLILALAA
+90 GARWPRKRLVLVLAA
-105 ALALANLASAFAPT
+105 ALAVTNIASAFAPT
-119 FGAFVATRFLAG
+119 FGTFVGTRFLAG

-163 GLMIANVVGV
+163 GLMIANIVGV

-180 QSAGWPAAYVAVAA
+180 QAAGWPAAYLATGAIAV
-194 ISLVTMAAVWW
+194 VTMVAVWW

-211 SEQRGSIVGELSA
+211 EERRGSVVAELSA

-243 SFAVYSYITP
+243 SFAVYSYVTP
-253 VLTEVSGLAESAVPL
+253 ILTEVSGLAEAAVPL
-268 ALAVFGIGM
+268 ALAVYGLGM
-277 TLGNQVGGRLAE
+277 TLGNQAGGRMAE
-289 IAPVRTIA
+289 AAPVRTIA
-297 AGLGSATV
+297 AGLGAAALS
-305 AMAVFA
+305 MAVFA
-311 LTAASAVTALVALFA
+311 VTVSSAVMALVALFA

-356 HHAAFNVSNA
+356 HHAAFNVANA
-366 IGAALGG
+366 LGAALGG
-373 VVLAAGWG
+373 AVLAAGWG
-381 WTAPAAVATVLPL
+381 WTSPAAAATVLPL
-394 MGLAALA
+394 LGLVALG
-401 VAVRMERTEHRRDLA
+401 VAVRMERVERRRDLA

>member
-1 MKKFADR
+1 MKKA
-8 LPHSATRSAT
+8 LT
-18 SSTTHERTTRGP
+18 SSQSPTT
-30 GPALFAMALGGLAIG
+30 GPALAAMALGGLAIG

-56 AFAADLGAS
+56 AFAADLGAT
-65 VPEAGTAISAYA
+65 VPQAGTAISAYA
-77 LGVVVGAPALAVL
+77 LGVVVGAPVLAVL
-90 GARWPRKRLILALAA
+90 GARWPRKHLVLALAG
-105 ALALANLASAFAPT
+105 ALAVTNVASAFAPT

-163 GLMIANVVGV
+163 GLMIANIVGV

-180 QSAGWPAAYVAVAA
+180 QNAGWPAAYLTVGAVAA
-194 ISLVTMAAVWW
+194 LTMLAVWR

-211 SEQRGSIVGELSA
+211 DERRGSVLGELSA

-253 VLTEVSGLAESAVPL
+253 VLTEVSGLATAAVPL
-268 ALAVFGIGM
+268 ALAVFGVGM

-289 IAPVRTIA
+289 TAPVRTIA
-297 AGLGSATV
+297 SGLAAAAVS
-305 AMAVFA
+305 MALFA
-311 LTAASAVTALVALFA
+311 LTASSPVFALVTLFA

-366 IGAALGG
+366 LGAALGAL
-373 VVLAAGWG
+373 VLAAGWG

-394 MGLAALA
+394 LGLAALG
-401 VAVRMERTEHRRDLA
+401 VAVRMERSERREELA

>member
-1 MKKFADR
+1 MKKA
-8 LPHSATRSAT
+8 LT
-18 SSTTHERTTRGP
+18 SPQSPTTGL
-30 GPALFAMALGGLAIG
+30 ALAAMALGGLAIG

-56 AFAADLGAS
+56 AFAADLGAT
-65 VPEAGTAISAYA
+65 VPQAGTAISAYA
-77 LGVVVGAPALAVL
+77 IGVVVGAPVLAVL
-90 GARWPRKRLILALAA
+90 GARWPRKHPLLALAG
-105 ALALANLASAFAPT
+105 ALAVANVASAFAPT
-119 FGAFVATRFLAG
+119 FGTFVVTRFLAG

-163 GLMIANVVGV
+163 GLMIANIVGV

-180 QSAGWPAAYVAVAA
+180 QAAGWPAAYLTVGVVAV
-194 ISLVTMAAVWW
+194 VTMLAVWR

-211 SEQRGSIVGELSA
+211 EERRGSILGELSA

-253 VLTEVSGLAESAVPL
+253 VLTEVSGLAAAAVPL
-268 ALAVFGIGM
+268 ALAVFGLGM

-289 IAPVRTIA
+289 AAPVRTIA
-297 AGLGSATV
+297 AGLGAATV
-305 AMAVFA
+305 SMALFA
-311 LTAASAVTALVALFA
+311 LTASSPVFALLALFS

-356 HHAAFNVSNA
+356 HHAAFNVANA
-366 IGAALGG
+366 LGAALGG
-373 VVLAAGWG
+373 LVLAAGWG
-381 WTAPAAVATVLPL
+381 WTSPAAVATVLPL
-394 MGLAALA
+394 LGLVALWQ
-401 VAVRMERTEHRRDLA
+401 AVRMERAERRAELA

>member
-1 MKKFADR
+1 MKKA
-8 LPHSATRSAT
+8 LT
-18 SSTTHERTTRGP
+18 SSQSPTT
-30 GPALFAMALGGLAIG
+30 GPALAAMALGGLAIG

-56 AFAADLGAS
+56 SFAADLGVT
-65 VPEAGTAISAYA
+65 VPQAGTAISAYA
-77 LGVVVGAPALAVL
+77 LGVVVGAPVLAVL
-90 GARWPRKRLILALAA
+90 GARWPRKHLVLALAG
-105 ALALANLASAFAPT
+105 ALAVTNVASAFAPT
-119 FGAFVATRFLAG
+119 FGTFVATRFLAG

-163 GLMIANVVGV
+163 GLMIANIVGV

-180 QSAGWPAAYVAVAA
+180 QAAGWPAAYLTVGVVAV
-194 ISLVTMAAVWW
+194 VTMLAVWR

-211 SEQRGSIVGELSA
+211 DERRGSVLGELSA

-243 SFAVYSYITP
+243 SFAVYSYVTP
-253 VLTEVSGLAESAVPL
+253 VLTEVSGLATAAVPL
-268 ALAVFGIGM
+268 ALAVFGLGM

-289 IAPVRTIA
+289 AAPVRTIA
-297 AGLGSATV
+297 TGLAAAAVS
-305 AMAVFA
+305 MALFALTASSPVFA
-311 LTAASAVTALVALFA
+311 LTALFA
-326 LAFTTT
+326 LSFTTT

-366 IGAALGG
+366 LGAALGAL
-373 VVLAAGWG
+373 VLAAGWG

-394 MGLAALA
+394 LGLAALW
-401 VAVRMERTEHRRDLA
+401 VAVRMERAERREELA

>member
-1 MKKFADR
+1 
-8 LPHSATRSAT
+8 
-18 SSTTHERTTRGP
+18 
-30 GPALFAMALGGLAIG
+30 MALGGLAIG

-56 AFAADLGAS
+56 AFAADLGAT
-65 VPEAGTAISAYA
+65 VPQAGTAISAYA
-77 LGVVVGAPALAVL
+77 LGVVVGAPVLAVL
-90 GARWPRKRLILALAA
+90 GARWPRKHLVLALAG
-105 ALALANLASAFAPT
+105 ALAVTNVASAFAPT
-119 FGAFVATRFLAG
+119 FGTFVATRFLAG

-163 GLMIANVVGV
+163 GLMIANIVGV

-180 QSAGWPAAYVAVAA
+180 QNAGWPAAYLTVGAVAA
-194 ISLVTMAAVWW
+194 LTMLAVWR

-211 SEQRGSIVGELSA
+211 DERRGSVLGELSA

-253 VLTEVSGLAESAVPL
+253 VLTEVSGLATAAVPL
-268 ALAVFGIGM
+268 ALAVFGLGM

-289 IAPVRTIA
+289 AAPVRTIA
-297 AGLGSATV
+297 SGLAAAAVS
-305 AMAVFA
+305 MALFA
-311 LTAASAVTALVALFA
+311 LTASFPVFALITLFA

-366 IGAALGG
+366 LGAALGAL
-373 VVLAAGWG
+373 VLAAGWG

-394 MGLAALA
+394 LGLAALG
-401 VAVRMERTEHRRDLA
+401 VAVRMERSERREELA

>member
-1 MKKFADR
+1 
-8 LPHSATRSAT
+8 
-18 SSTTHERTTRGP
+18 
-30 GPALFAMALGGLAIG
+30 MALGGLAIG

-56 AFAADLGAS
+56 AFAADLGAT
-65 VPEAGTAISAYA
+65 VPQAGTAISAYA
-77 LGVVVGAPALAVL
+77 LGVVVGAPVLAVL
-90 GARWPRKRLILALAA
+90 GARWPRKRLVLVLAA
-105 ALALANLASAFAPT
+105 ALAVTNIASAFAPT
-119 FGAFVATRFLAG
+119 FGTFVGTRFLAG

-163 GLMIANVVGV
+163 GLMIANIVGV

-180 QSAGWPAAYVAVAA
+180 QAAGWPAAYLATGAIAV
-194 ISLVTMAAVWW
+194 VTMAAVWW

-211 SEQRGSIVGELSA
+211 EERRGSVVAELSA

-243 SFAVYSYITP
+243 SFAVYSYVTP
-253 VLTEVSGLAESAVPL
+253 ILTEVSGLAEAAVPL
-268 ALAVFGIGM
+268 ALAVYGLGM
-277 TLGNQVGGRLAE
+277 TLGNQAGGRMAE
-289 IAPVRTIA
+289 AAPVRTIA
-297 AGLGSATV
+297 AGLGAAALS
-305 AMAVFA
+305 MAVFA
-311 LTAASAVTALVALFA
+311 VTASSAVMALVTLFA

-356 HHAAFNVSNA
+356 HHAAFNVANA
-366 IGAALGG
+366 LGAALGG
-373 VVLAAGWG
+373 AVLAAGWG
-381 WTAPAAVATVLPL
+381 WTSPAAAATVLPL
-394 MGLAALA
+394 LGLVALG
-401 VAVRMERTEHRRDLA
+401 VAVRMERVERRRDLA

>member
-1 MKKFADR
+1 MKKA
-8 LPHSATRSAT
+8 LT
-18 SSTTHERTTRGP
+18 SPQSPTTGL
-30 GPALFAMALGGLAIG
+30 ALAAMALGGLAIG

-56 AFAADLGAS
+56 AFAADLGAT
-65 VPEAGTAISAYA
+65 VPQAGTAISAYA
-77 LGVVVGAPALAVL
+77 IGVVVGAPILAVL
-90 GARWPRKRLILALAA
+90 GARWPRKHLLLALAG
-105 ALALANLASAFAPT
+105 ALAVANVASAFAPT
-119 FGAFVATRFLAG
+119 FGTFVVTRFLAG

-163 GLMIANVVGV
+163 GLMIANIVGV

-180 QSAGWPAAYVAVAA
+180 QAAGWPAAYLTVGVVAV
-194 ISLVTMAAVWW
+194 VTMLAVWR

-211 SEQRGSIVGELSA
+211 EERRGSILGELSA

-253 VLTEVSGLAESAVPL
+253 VLTEVSGLAAAAVPL
-268 ALAVFGIGM
+268 ALAVFGLGM

-289 IAPVRTIA
+289 AAPVRTIA
-297 AGLGSATV
+297 AGLGAATV
-305 AMAVFA
+305 SMALFA
-311 LTAASAVTALVALFA
+311 LTASSPVFALLALFS

-356 HHAAFNVSNA
+356 HHAAFNVANA
-366 IGAALGG
+366 LGAALGG
-373 VVLAAGWG
+373 LVLAAGWG
-381 WTAPAAVATVLPL
+381 WTSPAAVATVLPL
-394 MGLAALA
+394 LGLVALWQ
-401 VAVRMERTEHRRDLA
+401 AVRMERAERRAELA

>member
-1 MKKFADR
+1 MKKA
-8 LPHSATRSAT
+8 ST
-18 SSTTHERTTRGP
+18 SSQSPTT
-30 GPALFAMALGGLAIG
+30 GPALAAMALGGLAIG

-56 AFAADLGAS
+56 AFAADLGAT
-65 VPEAGTAISAYA
+65 VPQAGTAISAYA
-77 LGVVVGAPALAVL
+77 LGVVVGAPVLAVL
-90 GARWPRKRLILALAA
+90 GARWPRKHLVLALAG
-105 ALALANLASAFAPT
+105 ALAVTNVASAFAPT
-119 FGAFVATRFLAG
+119 FGTFVATRFLAG

-163 GLMIANVVGV
+163 GLMIANIVGV

-180 QSAGWPAAYVAVAA
+180 QNAGWPAAYLTVGAVAA
-194 ISLVTMAAVWW
+194 LTMLAVWR

-211 SEQRGSIVGELSA
+211 DERRGSVLGELSA

-253 VLTEVSGLAESAVPL
+253 VLTEVSGLATAAVPL
-268 ALAVFGIGM
+268 ALAVFGVGM

-289 IAPVRTIA
+289 TAPVRTIA
-297 AGLGSATV
+297 SGLAAAAVS
-305 AMAVFA
+305 MALFA
-311 LTAASAVTALVALFA
+311 LTASSPVFALVTLFA

-366 IGAALGG
+366 LGAALGAL
-373 VVLAAGWG
+373 VLAAGWG

-394 MGLAALA
+394 LGLAALG
-401 VAVRMERTEHRRDLA
+401 VAVRMERSERREQLA

>member
-1 MKKFADR
+1 MEKA
-8 LPHSATRSAT
+8 LT
-18 SSTTHERTTRGP
+18 SPQSPTTGL
-30 GPALFAMALGGLAIG
+30 ALAAMALGGLAIG

-56 AFAADLGAS
+56 AFAADLGAT
-65 VPEAGTAISAYA
+65 VPQAGTAISAYA
-77 LGVVVGAPALAVL
+77 IGVVVGAPVLAVL
-90 GARWPRKRLILALAA
+90 GARWPRKHLLLALAG
-105 ALALANLASAFAPT
+105 ALAVANVASAFAPT
-119 FGAFVATRFLAG
+119 FGTFVVTRFLAG

-163 GLMIANVVGV
+163 GLMIANIVGV

-180 QSAGWPAAYVAVAA
+180 QAAGWPAAYLTVGVVAV
-194 ISLVTMAAVWW
+194 VTMLAVWR

-211 SEQRGSIVGELSA
+211 EERRGSILGELSA

-253 VLTEVSGLAESAVPL
+253 VLTEVSGLAAAAVPL
-268 ALAVFGIGM
+268 ALAVFGLGM

-289 IAPVRTIA
+289 AAPVRTIA
-297 AGLGSATV
+297 AGLGAATV
-305 AMAVFA
+305 SMALFA
-311 LTAASAVTALVALFA
+311 LTASSPVFALLALFS

-356 HHAAFNVSNA
+356 HHAAFNVANA
-366 IGAALGG
+366 LGAALGG
-373 VVLAAGWG
+373 LVLAAGWG
-381 WTAPAAVATVLPL
+381 WTSPAAVATVLPL
-394 MGLAALA
+394 LGLVALWQ
-401 VAVRMERTEHRRDLA
+401 AVRMERAERRAELA

>member
-1 MKKFADR
+1 MKKA
-8 LPHSATRSAT
+8 LT
-18 SSTTHERTTRGP
+18 SPQSPTTGL
-30 GPALFAMALGGLAIG
+30 ALAAMALGGLAIG

-56 AFAADLGAS
+56 AFAADLGAT
-65 VPEAGTAISAYA
+65 VPQAGTAISAYA
-77 LGVVVGAPALAVL
+77 IGVVVGAPVLAVL
-90 GARWPRKRLILALAA
+90 GARWPRKHLLLALAG
-105 ALALANLASAFAPT
+105 ALAVANVASAFAPT
-119 FGAFVATRFLAG
+119 FGTFVVTRFLAG

-163 GLMIANVVGV
+163 GLMIANIVGV

-180 QSAGWPAAYVAVAA
+180 QAAGWPAAYLTVGVVAV
-194 ISLVTMAAVWW
+194 VTMLAVWR

-211 SEQRGSIVGELSA
+211 EERRGSILGELSA

-253 VLTEVSGLAESAVPL
+253 VLTEVSGLAAAAVPL
-268 ALAVFGIGM
+268 ALAVFGLGM

-289 IAPVRTIA
+289 AAPVRTIA
-297 AGLGSATV
+297 AGLGAATV
-305 AMAVFA
+305 SMALFA
-311 LTAASAVTALVALFA
+311 LTASSPVFALLALFS

-356 HHAAFNVSNA
+356 HHAAFNVANA
-366 IGAALGG
+366 LGAALGG
-373 VVLAAGWG
+373 LVLAAGWG
-381 WTAPAAVATVLPL
+381 WTSPAAVATVLPL
-394 MGLAALA
+394 LGLVALWQA
-401 VAVRMERTEHRRDLA
+401 VQMERAERRAELA

>member
-1 MKKFADR
+1 MKKA
-8 LPHSATRSAT
+8 LT
-18 SSTTHERTTRGP
+18 SPQSPTTGL
-30 GPALFAMALGGLAIG
+30 ALAAMALGGLAIG

-56 AFAADLGAS
+56 AFAADLGAT
-65 VPEAGTAISAYA
+65 VPQAGTAISAYA
-77 LGVVVGAPALAVL
+77 IGVVVGAPVLAVL
-90 GARWPRKRLILALAA
+90 GARWPRKHLLLALAG
-105 ALALANLASAFAPT
+105 ALAVANVASAFAPT
-119 FGAFVATRFLAG
+119 FDTFVVTRFLAG

-163 GLMIANVVGV
+163 GLMIANIVGV

-180 QSAGWPAAYVAVAA
+180 QAAGWPAAYLTVGVVAV
-194 ISLVTMAAVWW
+194 VTMLAVWR

-211 SEQRGSIVGELSA
+211 EERRGSILGELSA

-253 VLTEVSGLAESAVPL
+253 VLTEVSGLAAAAVPL
-268 ALAVFGIGM
+268 ALAVFGLGM

-289 IAPVRTIA
+289 AAPVRTIA
-297 AGLGSATV
+297 AGLGAATV
-305 AMAVFA
+305 SMALFA
-311 LTAASAVTALVALFA
+311 LTASSPVFALLALFS

-356 HHAAFNVSNA
+356 HHAAFNVANA
-366 IGAALGG
+366 LGAALGG
-373 VVLAAGWG
+373 LVLAAGWG
-381 WTAPAAVATVLPL
+381 WTSPAAVATVLPL
-394 MGLAALA
+394 LGLVALWQ
-401 VAVRMERTEHRRDLA
+401 AVRMERAERRAELA

>member
-1 MKKFADR
+1 MKNA
-8 LPHSATRSAT
+8 ST
-18 SSTTHERTTRGP
+18 SSQSPTT
-30 GPALFAMALGGLAIG
+30 GPALAAMALGGLAIG

-56 AFAADLGAS
+56 AFAADLGAT
-65 VPEAGTAISAYA
+65 VPQAGTAISAYA
-77 LGVVVGAPALAVL
+77 LGVVVGAPVLAVL
-90 GARWPRKRLILALAA
+90 GARWPRKHLVLALAG
-105 ALALANLASAFAPT
+105 ALAVTNVASAFAPT
-119 FGAFVATRFLAG
+119 FGTFVATRFLAG

-163 GLMIANVVGV
+163 GLMIANIVGV

-180 QSAGWPAAYVAVAA
+180 QNAGWPAAYLTVGAVAA
-194 ISLVTMAAVWW
+194 LTMLAVWR

-211 SEQRGSIVGELSA
+211 DERRGSVLGELSA

-243 SFAVYSYITP
+243 SFAVYSYISP
-253 VLTEVSGLAESAVPL
+253 VLTEVSGLATAAVPL
-268 ALAVFGIGM
+268 ALAVFGVGM

-289 IAPVRTIA
+289 TAPVRTIA
-297 AGLGSATV
+297 SGLAAAAVS
-305 AMAVFA
+305 MALFA
-311 LTAASAVTALVALFA
+311 LTASSPVFALVTLFA

-366 IGAALGG
+366 LGAALGAL
-373 VVLAAGWG
+373 VLAAGWG

-394 MGLAALA
+394 LGLAALG
-401 VAVRMERTEHRRDLA
+401 VAVRMERSERREELA

>member
-1 MKKFADR
+1 MKIMPTR
-8 LPHSATRSAT
+8 PRHSPTPSPT
-18 SSTTHERTTRGP
+18 DGPTTGGT
-30 GPALFAMALGGLAIG
+30 GPALFATALGGLAIG

-65 VPEAGTAISAYA
+65 VPQAGTAISAYA
-77 LGVVVGAPALAVL
+77 LGVVVGAPVLAVL
-90 GARWPRKRLILALAA
+90 GARWPRKHLVLALAA
-105 ALALANLASAFAPT
+105 ALALFNVASAFAPT
-119 FGAFVATRFLAG
+119 FATFVGTRFLAG
-131 LPHGAYFGTASVLA
+131 LPHGAYFGAASVLA

-163 GLMIANVVGV
+163 GLMIANIVGV

-180 QSAGWPAAYVAVAA
+180 QAAGWPAAYLATGAIAA
-194 ISLVTMAAVWW
+194 LTVLAVWL

-211 SEQRGSIVGELSA
+211 DPHHGSVRGELSA

-235 VIATGFGG
+235 VIAAGFGG

-253 VLTEVSGLAESAVPL
+253 VLTEVSGLAAAAVPV
-268 ALAVFGIGM
+268 ALAVYGIGM
-277 TLGNQVGGRLAE
+277 TLGNQIGGRLAE
-289 IAPVRTIA
+289 LAPIRTIA
-297 AGLGSATV
+297 VGLGAAAVS
-305 AMAVFA
+305 MAAFA
-311 LTAASAVTALVALFA
+311 LTAASAVAALITLFA

-356 HHAAFNVSNA
+356 HHAAFNVANA
-366 IGAALGG
+366 LGAALGG

-381 WTAPAAVATVLPL
+381 LTAPAAVATVLPL
-394 MGLAALA
+394 LGLAALFA
-401 VAVRMERTEHRRDLA
+401 AVRMERAERRRDLA

>member
-1 MKKFADR
+1 MKKA
-8 LPHSATRSAT
+8 LT
-18 SSTTHERTTRGP
+18 SSQSSTP
-30 GPALFAMALGGLAIG
+30 GPALAAMALGGLAIG

-56 AFAADLGAS
+56 AFAADLGAT
-65 VPEAGTAISAYA
+65 VPQAGTAISAYA
-77 LGVVVGAPALAVL
+77 LGVVVGAPVLAVL
-90 GARWPRKRLILALAA
+90 GARWPRKHLVLALAG
-105 ALALANLASAFAPT
+105 ALAVTNVLSAFAPT
-119 FGAFVATRFLAG
+119 FGTFVATRFLAG

-163 GLMIANVVGV
+163 GLMIANIVGV

-180 QSAGWPAAYVAVAA
+180 QNAGWPAAYLTVGAVAA
-194 ISLVTMAAVWW
+194 LTMLAVWR

-211 SEQRGSIVGELSA
+211 DERRGSVLGELSA

-253 VLTEVSGLAESAVPL
+253 VLTEVSGLATAAVPL
-268 ALAVFGIGM
+268 ALAVFGLGM

-289 IAPVRTIA
+289 AAPVRTIA
-297 AGLGSATV
+297 SGLAAAAVS
-305 AMAVFA
+305 MALFA
-311 LTAASAVTALVALFA
+311 LTASFPVFALITLFA

-366 IGAALGG
+366 LGAALGAL
-373 VVLAAGWG
+373 VLAAGWG

-394 MGLAALA
+394 LGLAALG
-401 VAVRMERTEHRRDLA
+401 VAVRMERSERREELA

>member
-1 MKKFADR
+1 MKKA
-8 LPHSATRSAT
+8 ST
-18 SSTTHERTTRGP
+18 SSQSPTT
-30 GPALFAMALGGLAIG
+30 GPALAAMALGGLAIG

-56 AFAADLGAS
+56 AFAADLGAT
-65 VPEAGTAISAYA
+65 VPQAGTAISAYA
-77 LGVVVGAPALAVL
+77 LGVVVGAPVLAVL
-90 GARWPRKRLILALAA
+90 GARWPRKHLVLALAG
-105 ALALANLASAFAPT
+105 ALAVTNVASAFAPT
-119 FGAFVATRFLAG
+119 FGTFVATRFLAG

-163 GLMIANVVGV
+163 GLMIANIVGV

-180 QSAGWPAAYVAVAA
+180 QNAGWPAAYVTVGAVAA
-194 ISLVTMAAVWW
+194 LTMLAVWR

-211 SEQRGSIVGELSA
+211 DERRGSVLGELSA

-253 VLTEVSGLAESAVPL
+253 VLTEVSGLATAAVPL
-268 ALAVFGIGM
+268 ALAVFGVGM

-289 IAPVRTIA
+289 TAPVRTIA
-297 AGLGSATV
+297 SGLAAAAVS
-305 AMAVFA
+305 MALFA
-311 LTAASAVTALVALFA
+311 LTASSPVFALVTLFA

-366 IGAALGG
+366 LGAALGAL
-373 VVLAAGWG
+373 VLAAGWG

-394 MGLAALA
+394 LGLAALG
-401 VAVRMERTEHRRDLA
+401 VAVRMERSERREELA

>member
-1 MKKFADR
+1 MKNA
-8 LPHSATRSAT
+8 LT
-18 SSTTHERTTRGP
+18 SPQSPTTGL
-30 GPALFAMALGGLAIG
+30 ALAAMALGGLAIG

-56 AFAADLGAS
+56 AFAADLGAT
-65 VPEAGTAISAYA
+65 VPQAGTAISAYA
-77 LGVVVGAPALAVL
+77 IGVVVGAPVLAVL
-90 GARWPRKRLILALAA
+90 GARWPRKHLLLALAG
-105 ALALANLASAFAPT
+105 ALAVANVASAFAPT
-119 FGAFVATRFLAG
+119 FGTFVVTRFLAG

-163 GLMIANVVGV
+163 GLMIANIVGV

-180 QSAGWPAAYVAVAA
+180 QAAGWPAAYLTVGVVAV
-194 ISLVTMAAVWW
+194 VTMLAVWR

-211 SEQRGSIVGELSA
+211 EERRGSILGELSA

-253 VLTEVSGLAESAVPL
+253 VLTEVSGLAAAAVPL
-268 ALAVFGIGM
+268 ALAVFGLGM

-289 IAPVRTIA
+289 AAPVRTIA
-297 AGLGSATV
+297 AGLGAATV
-305 AMAVFA
+305 SMALFA
-311 LTAASAVTALVALFA
+311 LTASSPVFALLALFS

-356 HHAAFNVSNA
+356 HHAAFNVANA
-366 IGAALGG
+366 LGAALGG
-373 VVLAAGWG
+373 LVLAAGWG
-381 WTAPAAVATVLPL
+381 WTSPAAVATVLPL
-394 MGLAALA
+394 LGLVALWQ
-401 VAVRMERTEHRRDLA
+401 AVRMERAERRAELA

>member
-1 MKKFADR
+1 MKKA
-8 LPHSATRSAT
+8 LT
-18 SSTTHERTTRGP
+18 SPQSPTTGL
-30 GPALFAMALGGLAIG
+30 ALAAMALGGLAIG

-56 AFAADLGAS
+56 AFAADLGTT
-65 VPEAGTAISAYA
+65 VPQAGTAISAYA
-77 LGVVVGAPALAVL
+77 IGVVVGAPVLAVL
-90 GARWPRKRLILALAA
+90 GARWPRKHLLLALAG
-105 ALALANLASAFAPT
+105 ALAVANVASAFAPT
-119 FGAFVATRFLAG
+119 FGTFVVTRFLAG

-163 GLMIANVVGV
+163 GLMIANIVGV

-180 QSAGWPAAYVAVAA
+180 QAAGWPAAYLTVGVVAV
-194 ISLVTMAAVWW
+194 VTMLAVWR

-211 SEQRGSIVGELSA
+211 EERRGSILGELSA

-253 VLTEVSGLAESAVPL
+253 VLTEVSGLAAAAVPL
-268 ALAVFGIGM
+268 ALAVFGLGM

-289 IAPVRTIA
+289 AAPVRTIA
-297 AGLGSATV
+297 AGLGAATV
-305 AMAVFA
+305 SMALFA
-311 LTAASAVTALVALFA
+311 LTASSPVFALLALFS

-356 HHAAFNVSNA
+356 HHAAFNVANA
-366 IGAALGG
+366 LGAALGG
-373 VVLAAGWG
+373 LVLAAGWG
-381 WTAPAAVATVLPL
+381 WTSPAAVATVLPL
-394 MGLAALA
+394 LGLVALWQ
-401 VAVRMERTEHRRDLA
+401 AVRMERAERRAELA